1 MNLQNEVLFF
11 HPLQI
16 NISEVFRIFRVT
28 VNCLRF
34 LHFFYHDSFMIPLTK
49 KKPLQK
55 EVLFFHPL
63 QINISEVFRIFL
75 VTVNCLR
82 FLHFFYHDSF
92 MIPLTKK
99 KPPRKIDKPAQ
110 KKNLEF

>member
-34 LHFFYHDSFMIPLTK
+34 LLFFYHDSFMIPLTK
-49 KKPLQK
+49 KNPPL
-55 EVLFFHPL
+55 
-63 QINISEVFRIFL
+63 
-75 VTVNCLR
+75 
-82 FLHFFYHDSF
+82 
-92 MIPLTKK
+92 
-99 KPPRKIDKPAQ
+99 KIDKPFPLGIFQ
-110 KKNLEF
+110 IENSFFLHFIFFVLKIHFFFKF